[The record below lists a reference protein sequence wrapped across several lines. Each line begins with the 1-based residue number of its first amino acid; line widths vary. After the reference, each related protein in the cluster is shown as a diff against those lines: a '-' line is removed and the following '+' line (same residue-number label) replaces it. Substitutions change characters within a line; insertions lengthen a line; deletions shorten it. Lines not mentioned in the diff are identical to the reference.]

1 MDTDREELSFQ
12 YTFPDRALVVGC
24 ARAVLYMS
32 CNDHD
37 DMDVFVQV
45 RKANKDGHIL
55 QNINIP
61 LSDLNM
67 ADTDVDSV
75 NPLKYLGPTGVLRAS
90 HRHMDL
96 SLCIAT
102 WPEHDYSRKSPV
114 PRGTVVRLEIGL
126 WQTGI
131 VFNAGE
137 KLVLKVCGHNMTLAE
152 FPPLRGA
159 LPNGNVG
166 RHSLHFGGSFQSH
179 LLVPLVDLPL
189 EP

>member
-12 YTFPDRALVVGC
+12 YTFPNRALVVGC

-32 CNDHD
+32 CDDHD

-45 RKANKDGHIL
+45 RKANKDGQIL

-90 HRHMDL
+90 HRDIDL
-96 SLCIAT
+96 NLCSAS

-114 PRGTVVRLEIGL
+114 PRGKVVRLEIGL

-137 KLVLKVCGHNMTLAE
+137 KLVLKVSGHNMTLAE

-166 RHSLHFGGSFQSH
+166 RHSLHFGGSCQSH